1 MWASG
6 WESRSCAGRDVPRY
20 PLAVAF
26 LLPPHPPPL
35 CWGCPNRPCF
45 PQDCSHPPASHLE
58 VALFGFLGEHR
69 ACWGGFV
76 CASLRANTRPS
87 RGAAAGGT
95 LSPSQVLRDPRPTLA
110 CAHSLQQLR
119 PALLGAGCGA
129 FPGGSPDTLGLEQS
143 PRERSWLSANKPL
156 DRPGLLCLAPAASLS
171 PLGRQCAAGGV
182 CRGNSAEG
190 EHLLALSLGAAARL
204 TLF

>member
-1 MWASG
+1 M
-6 WESRSCAGRDVPRY
+6 
-20 PLAVAF
+20 
-26 LLPPHPPPL
+26 
-35 CWGCPNRPCF
+35 
-45 PQDCSHPPASHLE
+45 
-58 VALFGFLGEHR
+58 FGFLGEHG

-87 RGAAAGGT
+87 GGAAAGGT

-182 CRGNSAEG
+182 CRGNSADG
-190 EHLLALSLGAAARL
+190 EHLLALSLGTAARL
-204 TLF
+204 APFWQPVSHPSLCISSSPRLQAPAWSACHPQLLLQLMVTQPGNSAHVGWESFIGVSHNH